1 MSLEYQKLGDVAD
14 FIRGITYKPNDLVEN
29 FSEGSTV
36 CMRTANVQVQLKQD
50 DLLSVPVNLVKNE
63 DKFLIEGDILV
74 STANSWNLV
83 GKCCWI
89 PKLEYSAT
97 AGGFISILRANQEK
111 LDQRYLYHWFNSPNT
126 QLLARNC
133 GRQTTN
139 ISNMDLERC
148 LSIKIPLPPLA
159 EQRRIASILDQA
171 DELRQKRQQAIE
183 KLDQLLQST
192 FYDYFGDPIQNTK
205 NFPLKDFKSII
216 KFTGGSQPPKSVFSD
231 TCKEGYVRL
240 VQIRDFRTD
249 KYLTFIPKDSARRF
263 FKRTDVMIGR
273 YGPPVFQILRGL
285 EGAYNVA
292 LMKAEPKAELD
303 NDFLFYLLAVASIQ
317 QLVIA
322 NSQRSAGQTG
332 VNLEFLNNLV
342 IGVPPLEIQKA
353 WAKIALKIE
362 DQKKKLNEQLD
373 MQNQLFSSLQNQAFN
388 GTL

>member
-1 MSLEYQKLGDVAD
+1 MSYPLIPLGQLAKFINGDRGKNYPSKDSFVDAGIPFINAGCLSDEWVLDSSKFNYISEEAYDRLSSGKIQKNDILFCLRGSVGKFAVIRDDNKGALASSLVILRGNDKVDVEYLKHYLASSLCTKELDNYQNGAAQPNLSAND
-14 FIRGITYKPNDLVEN
+14 FK
-29 FSEGSTV
+29 
-36 CMRTANVQVQLKQD
+36 
-50 DLLSVPVNLVKNE
+50 
-63 DKFLIEGDILV
+63 KFLV
-74 STANSWNLV
+74 
-83 GKCCWI
+83 
-89 PKLEYSAT
+89 
-97 AGGFISILRANQEK
+97 
-111 LDQRYLYHWFNSPNT
+111 
-126 QLLARNC
+126 
-133 GRQTTN
+133 
-139 ISNMDLERC
+139 
-148 LSIKIPLPPLA
+148 PLPPLS
-159 EQRRIASILDQA
+159 EQRRIAAILDQA
-171 DELRQKRQQAIE
+171 DELRQKRQKAIE

-205 NFPLKDFKSII
+205 GFPLKDFKSII
-216 KFTGGSQPPKSVFSD
+216 KFTGGSQPPKSIFSD

-263 FKRTDVMIGR
+263 FKRNDVMIGR

-303 NDFLFYLLAVASIQ
+303 NDFLFYLLAVQSIQ

-342 IGVPPLEIQKA
+342 IGVPPLELQKV

-362 DQKKKLNEQLD
+362 DQKQNLYKQLNI
-373 MQNQLFSSLQNQAFN
+373 QNQLFSSLQNQAFN